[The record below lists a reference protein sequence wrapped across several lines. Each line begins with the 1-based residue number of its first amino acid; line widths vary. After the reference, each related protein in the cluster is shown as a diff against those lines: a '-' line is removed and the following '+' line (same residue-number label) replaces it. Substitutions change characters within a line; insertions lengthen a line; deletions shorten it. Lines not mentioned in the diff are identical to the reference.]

1 MTVDLYPH
9 QQEALSKLKTGS
21 ILCGGVG
28 TGKSRTA
35 LAYFFKQCGGRF
47 YDNHPHWVFLKD
59 LYIITTARKRDTLE
73 WDKEALAFGLSSDNS
88 LNQGGMKFVVDS
100 WNNIGKYVDVKDAFF
115 IFDEQRVVG
124 TGAWV
129 KSFLKI
135 AKSNDWIL
143 LSATPGDTWSDYA
156 PVFIANGFY
165 RNITEFRRRHAVYN
179 RYSKYPKID
188 RYIDTG
194 ILEKHRIDILVKM
207 PYKKL
212 TEKHI
217 RTIHV
222 DYDKELMEIVEK
234 QRWNPFMDKPIKNV
248 SEYYSL
254 RRRITNAD
262 LSRLEKLQ
270 DILKEKDKVIVF
282 YNFDY
287 ELAILKTLQRIDG
300 LEVAEWNGHIHEPI
314 PKTDRWVYLVQYT
327 AGAEGW
333 NCIETD
339 TIIFYSQNYSY
350 KVMLQASGR
359 IDRLNTPFKDLYY
372 YLFRSNANIDKEIHG
387 CLKNKKSFNEF
398 SAAKNKSLCF

>member
-1 MTVDLYPH
+1 MSINLYPH

-28 TGKSRTA
+28 TGKSLVS

-47 YDNHPHWVFLKD
+47 YGNHPHWVFLKD

-165 RNITEFRRRHAVYN
+165 KNITEFRRRHAVYN

-194 ILEKHRIDILVKM
+194 ILEKHRRDILVKM

-234 QRWNPFMDKPIKNV
+234 QRWNPFMDKPIKNI

-254 RRRITNAD
+254 RRRITNTD

-287 ELAILKTLQRIDG
+287 ELAILKTLRRIDG

-314 PKTDRWVYLVQYT
+314 PKTDRWAYLVHYT
-327 AGAEGW
+327 AGSEGW

-350 KVMLQASGR
+350 KVMHQASGR

-387 CLKNKKSFNEF
+387 CLKNKKSFNEV
-398 SAAKNKSLCF
+398 SAAKNESLCF